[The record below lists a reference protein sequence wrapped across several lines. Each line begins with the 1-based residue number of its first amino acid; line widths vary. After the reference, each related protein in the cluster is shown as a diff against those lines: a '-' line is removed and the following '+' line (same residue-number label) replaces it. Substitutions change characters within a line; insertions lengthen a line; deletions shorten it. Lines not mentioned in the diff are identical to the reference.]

1 MYTGSCESPY
11 RSNQPPKAEML
22 RVLARQGKP
31 RTREATAKC
40 VGPVTRART
49 RVGDNGDCRRQAHGR
64 ALGAAT
70 TSTNARVVDQLDH
83 WRTASPEAVVEAA
96 DAVRRR
102 AASRER
108 SALLRA
114 AARAGLSEGDAQRH
128 LVAAGAA
135 ARRLGITRERLR
147 QLADAE
153 AIECF
158 KTSLGRVY
166 RSEDLDRLGAAGWNR
181 RQPVPK
187 RCSSIDC
194 NAIALD
200 AWAYMVVPGVEI
212 QISMCASHIAGVVTR
227 RR

>member
-1 MYTGSCESPY
+1 MRTTSYIGARKVQTRHTTIAY
-11 RSNQPPKAEML
+11 HAEMADDRGSPSPSL
-22 RVLARQGKP
+22 PTIPGLA
-31 RTREATAKC
+31 EM
-40 VGPVTRART
+40 V
-49 RVGDNGDCRRQAHGR
+49 DEAHGR
-64 ALGAAT
+64 APGRTLRLP
-70 TSTNARVVDQLDH
+70 NARVVEQLH
-83 WRTASPEAVVEAA
+83 RLRTASAETALEAEAI
-96 DAVRRR
+96 RRR

-114 AARAGLSEGDAQRH
+114 AAEAGLSEEDAQRH

-166 RSEDLDRLGAAGWNR
+166 RSEDLDRLSAAGWSR

-187 RCSSIDC
+187 HCSSIDC
-194 NAIALD
+194 SAIALD
-200 AWAYMVVPGVEI
+200 AWEYVVVPGVEI
-212 QISMCASHIAGVVTR
+212 QISMCASHIAAVVTR

>member
-1 MYTGSCESPY
+1 MVDDPNPSLPTIAGL
-11 RSNQPPKAEML
+11 AEAIDK
-22 RVLARQGKP
+22 V
-31 RTREATAKC
+31 
-40 VGPVTRART
+40 
-49 RVGDNGDCRRQAHGR
+49 HSR
-64 ALGAAT
+64 ALGAT
-70 TSTNARVVDQLDH
+70 VRLVNARVVEQLH
-83 WRTASPEAVVEAA
+83 GLRTASAEAVVEAEA
-96 DAVRRR
+96 FRRR

-114 AARAGLSEGDAQRH
+114 APAAGLSEEGAQRH
-128 LVAAGAA
+128 LVVAGAA

-166 RSEDLDRLGAAGWNR
+166 RSKDLDRLSAAGWSR

-187 RCSSIDC
+187 HCSSIDC

-200 AWAYMVVPGVEI
+200 AWVYMVVPGVEI
-212 QISMCASHIAGVVTR
+212 QISMCASHIAAVVAR

>member
-1 MYTGSCESPY
+1 MVPM
-11 RSNQPPKAEML
+11 RP
-22 RVLARQGKP
+22 
-31 RTREATAKC
+31 AT
-40 VGPVTRART
+40 VVY
-49 RVGDNGDCRRQAHGR
+49 RVGVVDNLQPWLPTIPGLAELIEEAHGR
-64 ALGAAT
+64 AFRATPGAA
-70 TSTNARVVDQLDH
+70 NARVVEQLH
-83 WRTASPEAVVEAA
+83 GLRTASAEAVVEAE
-96 DAVRRR
+96 AVRLR

-108 SALLRA
+108 SALLKA
-114 AARAGLSEGDAQRH
+114 AASAGLSEEDAQRR

-166 RSEDLDRLGAAGWNR
+166 RSEDLDRLSAAGWSR
-181 RQPVPK
+181 RQTISK
-187 RCSSIDC
+187 HCSSIGC

-200 AWAYMVVPGVEI
+200 AWEYRVAPGLEI
-212 QISMCASHIAGVVTR
+212 QISLCASHIAAVVAR